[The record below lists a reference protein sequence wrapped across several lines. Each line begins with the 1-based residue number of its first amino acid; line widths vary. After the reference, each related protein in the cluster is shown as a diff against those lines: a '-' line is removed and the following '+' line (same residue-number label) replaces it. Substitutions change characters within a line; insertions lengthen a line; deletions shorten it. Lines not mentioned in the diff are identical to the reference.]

1 MEYRFVWTG
10 FFAVFAA
17 LTFCS
22 CSQNDKMRPPAVS
35 FKIQKAPV
43 VPRTPGQMGR
53 EVGIKV
59 SYMPKNTYA
68 RKRASSMRPRFITIH
83 STANPKG
90 DANAHSRYLN
100 SGKSRSLNW
109 HFTVDQFGAYQHIPT
124 TETGH
129 HADHSGPGDQYSV
142 AIEMCECTT
151 HNPVVIYHKT
161 AKLAALLMMRYN
173 VPLRNVVPHNYWSG
187 KNCPAPLMT
196 NGRPGYKWSWFI
208 SRVDYYYRCLQAGR

>member
-1 MEYRFVWTG
+1 MT
-10 FFAVFAA
+10 
-17 LTFCS
+17 
-22 CSQNDKMRPPAVS
+22 
-35 FKIQKAPV
+35 
-43 VPRTPGQMGR
+43 
-53 EVGIKV
+53 
-59 SYMPKNTYA
+59 
-68 RKRASSMRPRFITIH
+68 PRFITIH

-129 HADHSGPGDQYSV
+129 HADHSGPGDKYSV

-151 HNPVVIYHKT
+151 HNPAVIYNKT
-161 AKLAALLMMRYN
+161 AKLTALLMQRYGI
-173 VPLRNVVPHNYWSG
+173 PLRNVVPHNYWSG

-208 SRVDYYYRCLQAGR
+208 SRVDYYYRCLQAGK

>member
-1 MEYRFVWTG
+1 MEYRFIWTG

-151 HNPVVIYHKT
+151 HNPVVIYNKT

-173 VPLRNVVPHNYWSG
+173 VPLRNVVQ
-187 KNCPAPLMT
+187 K
-196 NGRPGYKWSWFI
+196 
-208 SRVDYYYRCLQAGR
+208 

>member
-10 FFAVFAA
+10 FFTVFAA

-151 HNPVVIYHKT
+151 HNQI
-161 AKLAALLMMRYN
+161 
-173 VPLRNVVPHNYWSG
+173 
-187 KNCPAPLMT
+187 
-196 NGRPGYKWSWFI
+196 GRAH
-208 SRVDYYYRCLQAGR
+208 V